1 MGGTEGERD
10 PELLPGMLQC
20 DACGRLTD
28 GHERGW
34 HAVHGVDGR
43 DQLVLV
49 VYCSECAR
57 DELDPE
63 R

>member
-1 MGGTEGERD
+1 
-10 PELLPGMLQC
+10 MLQC
-20 DACGRLTD
+20 DACGRVTVE
-28 GHERGW
+28 HERGW